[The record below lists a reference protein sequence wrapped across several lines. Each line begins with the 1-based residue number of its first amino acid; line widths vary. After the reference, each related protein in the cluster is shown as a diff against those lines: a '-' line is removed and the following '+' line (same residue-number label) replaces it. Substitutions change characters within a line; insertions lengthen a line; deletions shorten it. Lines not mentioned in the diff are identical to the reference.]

1 MAMEV
6 SFSHALLLASLLLL
20 LYLLCYRGKNSSSN
34 GNIPSPPALPVLGHL
49 HLLKKPLH
57 RSLAALAVRH
67 GGGRGGA
74 GLLLLRF
81 GTRPVLLVSSP
92 AIAEEC
98 FTVHDV
104 ALADRPGLASR
115 RLLSGD
121 ECPSIAGASYGPAW
135 RHLRR
140 IANVHALSAHRLS
153 LTTSARDA
161 EARAMARK
169 LWRATRLGAAA
180 VSVKL
185 TAYEYVANVI
195 MAMVAGRR
203 MAEDEVLRFKAMT
216 EAGFAAAG
224 AANRHDFL
232 PLLRLLDFGRTR
244 RRLAG
249 LAKERYEFGQ
259 SLVDEYRRIHHR
271 HDAGGAATEDT
282 TSTPA
287 QRTVI
292 GDLLRQQEGSPELY
306 ADVVIRTICLS
317 LLQAGTDTSS
327 STIEWAM
334 ALLLNN
340 PLVLVKAK
348 EEIDVIVGT
357 SRLLEE
363 RDLSCLP
370 YLHGI
375 ITETLRMYPIAPH
388 LAPHQASSDCVVAGG
403 RYIIT
408 CGTMMLVDVYSM
420 QRDPTLWSDPDMFMP
435 ERFEV
440 DNDIAEDGD
449 KQMVRIMPF
458 GMGRRKC
465 PGEGLAWRTVGVALG
480 VMLQCFRWE
489 RMGKEEVDMREGSG
503 FTMPMAMPLMAICQP
518 HEEMNEILERI

>member
-1 MAMEV
+1 M
-6 SFSHALLLASLLLL
+6 
-20 LYLLCYRGKNSSSN
+20 
-34 GNIPSPPALPVLGHL
+34 
-49 HLLKKPLH
+49 
-57 RSLAALAVRH
+57 
-67 GGGRGGA
+67 
-74 GLLLLRF
+74 
-81 GTRPVLLVSSP
+81 
-92 AIAEEC
+92 
-98 FTVHDV
+98 
-104 ALADRPGLASR
+104 
-115 RLLSGD
+115 
-121 ECPSIAGASYGPAW
+121 
-135 RHLRR
+135 
-140 IANVHALSAHRLS
+140 
-153 LTTSARDA
+153 
-161 EARAMARK
+161 
-169 LWRATRLGAAA
+169 
-180 VSVKL
+180 
-185 TAYEYVANVI
+185 
-195 MAMVAGRR
+195 
-203 MAEDEVLRFKAMT
+203 
-216 EAGFAAAG
+216 
-224 AANRHDFL
+224 
-232 PLLRLLDFGRTR
+232 
-244 RRLAG
+244 
-249 LAKERYEFGQ
+249 
-259 SLVDEYRRIHHR
+259 
-271 HDAGGAATEDT
+271 
-282 TSTPA
+282 
-287 QRTVI
+287 
-292 GDLLRQQEGSPELY
+292 Y